1 MLAVSFRLGVRA
13 MKILVGDVE
22 VAASSVG
29 SILGHV
35 AERADLCIKVLDRDG
50 YVRAVNERGLALL
63 QVPQDQFCGQI
74 WADLWTEEYHA
85 KAANAVELGLQGVTS
100 SFTGRFRTG
109 DGVMRTWVVEV
120 MPLDRIGSDIT
131 KLLVISSDVT
141 TVPHAGTQSEVEAEA
156 IAALMDNCMRTL
168 HKLRNVVSTTNGAA
182 RIMQRGASV
191 ERLEE
196 LAKLMQDSALQCNE
210 VIASMESAL
219 GLCEQLGLDQS
230 GQANAPDQ
238 TEGFGVQ

>member
-1 MLAVSFRLGVRA
+1 MT
-13 MKILVGDVE
+13 ILVGDVE

-141 TVPHAGTQSEVEAEA
+141 TVPHAETQAEVQAEA
-156 IAALMDNCMRTL
+156 VAALMDNCMRTL

-182 RIMQRGASV
+182 RIMQRGASA

-219 GLCEQLGLDQS
+219 DLCEQLGLDQA
-230 GQANAPDQ
+230 GQETAPDQ
-238 TEGFGVQ
+238 KDTFGLQ